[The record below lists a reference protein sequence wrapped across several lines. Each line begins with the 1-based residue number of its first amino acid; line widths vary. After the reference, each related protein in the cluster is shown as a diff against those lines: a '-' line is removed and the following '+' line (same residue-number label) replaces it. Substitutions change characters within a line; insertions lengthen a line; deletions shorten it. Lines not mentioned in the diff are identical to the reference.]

1 MKLKVVLVLSLSFI
15 LSACSQKGPICSDN
29 WRVTGYYTPIEGDYK
44 SPDFYAVSVNKA
56 GRISFNR
63 AFVKDVMLEGWGKTR
78 FGWYLGY
85 YNNQW
90 YRSDDPLNSKGT
102 PLTIGTIATDAGLV
116 EPNSVVNIPEVE
128 KILKVPQFVAQDVGQ
143 AIKNKKIDVY
153 TGEGKQAKELTLRI
167 TGNHSICIRTQ
178 NNVSVKE
185 ISR

>member
-1 MKLKVVLVLSLSFI
+1 MKSKVVLMLSLGVI

-29 WRVTGYYTPIEGDYK
+29 WRVTGYYTPIEADYK
-44 SPDFYAVSVNKA
+44 SAEFYTVSVNKA

-63 AFVKDVMLEGWGKTR
+63 AFVEDTMLEGWGKTR

-90 YRSDDPLNSKGT
+90 HRSDNPLNSQGM
-102 PLTIGTIATDAGLV
+102 PLTIGTIATDLSQV

-128 KILKVPQFVAQDVGQ
+128 KILNVPQFIAQDVGR
-143 AIKNKKIDVY
+143 AIKDKKIDVY
-153 TGEGKQAKELTLRI
+153 TGEGQQAKRLSIQI
-167 TGNHSICIRTQ
+167 TGKHSICIRNQ
-178 NNVSVKE
+178 NYAPVKK